1 MSKTVEKNAKMWYNT
16 SNVHWQSLP
25 KGVELLN
32 TDKKKLLFEFI
43 RYCIVG
49 GISAVVD
56 LAVNYVFLYYVFG
69 AGTQDTLLV
78 VLSVAIGFAA
88 GLVCN
93 FVLSNLFVFTDK
105 EQKEKG
111 NTLSAFLIF
120 AVVGLIGLLLTEVL
134 TWAGTLV
141 IPDTGIMYLLLSCFV
156 KGVVLI
162 WNYVGRKI
170 FVYKGK

>member
-1 MSKTVEKNAKMWYNT
+1 MGNYKYNYV
-16 SNVHWQSLP
+16 NN
-25 KGVELLN
+25 KGDVFLSG
-32 TDKKKLLFEFI
+32 DKKKLIYEFL

-56 LAVNYVFLYYVFG
+56 LAVNNVFLFWIFNKGTEDTVF
-69 AGTQDTLLV
+69 V
-78 VLSVAIGFAA
+78 VISVALGFVA

-93 FVLSNLFVFTDK
+93 FVLSNLFVFTTG

-111 NTLSAFLIF
+111 KTLTAFLIF
-120 AVVGLIGLLLTEVL
+120 VAVGLIGLGLTELLTWL
-134 TWAGTLV
+134 GTLI
-141 IPDTGIMYLLLSCFV
+141 IPNSQFIYLILSCFV

-170 FVYKGK
+170 FVYKGN

>member
-1 MSKTVEKNAKMWYNT
+1 MGS
-16 SNVHWQSLP
+16 
-25 KGVELLN
+25 
-32 TDKKKLLFEFI
+32 DKKKLIFEFL

-49 GISAVVD
+49 GVSAVVD
-56 LAVNYVFLYYVFG
+56 LALNYVFLYHVFK
-69 AGTQDTLLV
+69 AGTQDTLFV
-78 VLSVAIGFAA
+78 VLSVAIGFMA

-93 FVLSNLFVFTDK
+93 FVLSNLFVFTTG

-111 NTLSAFLIF
+111 KTLWAFIVF
-120 AVVGLIGLLLTEVL
+120 AVVGLIGLALTELL
-134 TWAGTLV
+134 TWAGTLI